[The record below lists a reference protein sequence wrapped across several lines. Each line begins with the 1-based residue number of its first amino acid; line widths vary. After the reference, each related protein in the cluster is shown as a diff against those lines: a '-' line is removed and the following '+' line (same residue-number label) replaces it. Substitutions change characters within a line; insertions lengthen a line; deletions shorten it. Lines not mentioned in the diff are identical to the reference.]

1 MGSLMKSCIFC
12 IAFALPL
19 FVEGRLRISR
29 HPSSVSWDINSTG
42 TQLRCVAEG
51 AQPISIRW
59 QKNGRGLSSLNHIT
73 QWNTEKNSQTLL
85 STLQFQSL
93 TRHDAA
99 SYTCVATDRLSRTVV
114 SHAASVTILGPPV
127 IIQGPTDIHSTL
139 HNSSIN
145 IPCVAEGPPDITSVT
160 WDYTMFANDG
170 TPVHSGEFETNQQYL
185 PKLPA
190 VNIAINH
197 SVTQYDISCTANNS
211 RGSVT
216 SSVATVY
223 VVRVPATPLI
233 MSVILGS
240 STAEIQWMVDYSD
253 VQVCIVRV
261 IEDRN
266 TLFAS
271 TEVPAPY
278 NVFTVRNLDATQQ
291 YTARVKC
298 HNYIGYSEWSEPY
311 TFSPATNLI
320 PPQNVSVHFRP
331 NITYVTWRVSPNP
344 VKGQLTG
351 YKLELYDVRS
361 SSKTTHN
368 LTPDNLSAMLYGL
381 STNMEYGVRICGMA
395 GLKKGPF
402 SNLQTFHVPIFIP
415 PSTPDVFLLQIGIN
429 SAVVNISLPSHGSH
443 DITSYTA
450 TLTTNSLLNIKTP
463 YTSSRNIIMLS
474 GLMPYTSYN
483 CSVTCISK
491 AGKSNP
497 SKAFTFQTLPE
508 IPTASPS
515 HVSAAVINDTGV
527 NITWNSVDNMVVNNA
542 SMYYK
547 VCVLGLSQHK
557 CSNTTQSYIIL
568 SSIKPGKS
576 SAFVYACTVSGCGV
590 SSSNSFI
597 ITSTT
602 LTSATS
608 SPIAN
613 VKDDATI
620 IIIAVVVSL
629 AIIVIILAAA
639 FRHFYRKRLTK
650 QSVTA
655 NPNVTYGP
663 VATGNTLRSENA
675 YYTSMSS
682 TGSISIVQQLEELV
696 QDVLIENKRLKLGKI
711 LGEGEFGFVYK
722 ATISADANSNNNSN
736 QTATVQGHVAVKSIK
751 VTGHTYTEVEG
762 FVKEGLRMK
771 DLDHPNVMALIGIAF
786 TAEDL
791 NKPASPLVVLP
802 YMPNGDLRSY
812 LFSMR
817 TAGLS
822 EKFTVQKL
830 LLFALDVA
838 KGMQYLSNRNFIHR
852 DLAARNCML
861 DENYK
866 VVVSD
871 FGLSRTVYSES
882 YYRQTHISKMPVKW
896 MALESLADN
905 IFTPLSDVWSFGV
918 TVWEILTMGQS
929 PYPGVGNHEV
939 YQLLRNGTRLNK
951 PEHCPSKVWFSVV
964 FPCWTVQVKDRITFD
979 KLVEVLS
986 EITCN
991 PTEDIETPIVQS
1003 ASCLSGSEYEEP
1015 GGVGEK
1021 RQEEELGYITWLTT
1035 IYQ

>member
-1 MGSLMKSCIFC
+1 
-12 IAFALPL
+12 
-19 FVEGRLRISR
+19 
-29 HPSSVSWDINSTG
+29 TG

-351 YKLELYDVRS
+351 YKLELYD
-361 SSKTTHN
+361 
-368 LTPDNLSAMLYGL
+368 
-381 STNMEYGVRICGMA
+381 
-395 GLKKGPF
+395 
-402 SNLQTFHVPIFIP
+402 

-463 YTSSRNIIMLS
+463 YTSSRNIIML
-474 GLMPYTSYN
+474 
-483 CSVTCISK
+483 
-491 AGKSNP
+491 
-497 SKAFTFQTLPE
+497 
-508 IPTASPS
+508 
-515 HVSAAVINDTGV
+515 
-527 NITWNSVDNMVVNNA
+527 
-542 SMYYK
+542 
-547 VCVLGLSQHK
+547 
-557 CSNTTQSYIIL
+557 
-568 SSIKPGKS
+568 
-576 SAFVYACTVSGCGV
+576 
-590 SSSNSFI
+590 
-597 ITSTT
+597 
-602 LTSATS
+602 SATS

-979 KLVEVLS
+979 KLVEVL
-986 EITCN
+986 
-991 PTEDIETPIVQS
+991 
-1003 ASCLSGSEYEEP
+1003 
-1015 GGVGEK
+1015 
-1021 RQEEELGYITWLTT
+1021 
-1035 IYQ
+1035 